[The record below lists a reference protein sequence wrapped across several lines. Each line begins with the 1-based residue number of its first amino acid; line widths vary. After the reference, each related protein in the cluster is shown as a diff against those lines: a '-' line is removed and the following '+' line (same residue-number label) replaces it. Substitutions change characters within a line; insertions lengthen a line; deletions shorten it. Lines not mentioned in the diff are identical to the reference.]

1 MAKFEDGC
9 YGSLKGIALIGK
21 VLAGKCCMH
30 YTRVAVGKGAIPD
43 DMTPKTLT
51 EPPGYVMDA
60 QIASVTNPVD
70 GECQVSIQVNSKFV
84 ENGFYATWFILYAED
99 PDEGEVPFTAMS
111 IENEPEWIRP
121 SSSIVGKLA
130 HFDIIAAV
138 GDVDAVTAIIDPEA
152 IATVGHVCQLFSD
165 HGSDPNAHAN
175 AFPGLLDAA
184 LQEFSKDGKVPE
196 SFCNAIVTA
205 LETMTGEG
213 QEPSEALTNAVA
225 AILQEI
231 ARNGPTP
238 GGMASLGENGLIP
251 ESQLP
256 FTRKVIATQERD
268 PTRPNYGLDLGGE
281 AGVALDMGPYTGTVP
296 YSAVVSGTEY
306 DALNISVNGDT
317 APDGT
322 IILSKTEE

>member
-1 MAKFEDGC
+1 MARFEDGC

-21 VLAGKCCMH
+21 VLAGRCFMH
-30 YTRVAVGKGAIPD
+30 YTRVAVGKGTIAD

-51 EPPGYVMDA
+51 EPPDYVMDA

-138 GDVDAVTAIIDPEA
+138 GDVDAVTAIIAPEA
-152 IATVGHVCQLFSD
+152 IATVGHVCQLFSE
-165 HGSDPNAHAN
+165 HSSDPNAHAK
-175 AFPGLLDAA
+175 AFPGLLDAV

-196 SFCNAIVTA
+196 SFSNAIVTA
-205 LETMTGEG
+205 LEMMTGEE
-213 QEPSEALTNAVA
+213 QEPSEALTNTVA

-238 GGMASLGENGLIP
+238 GGMASLDSTGMVP
-251 ESQLP
+251 EQQLP
-256 FTRKVIATQERD
+256 WQRRVITARIRD
-268 PTRPNYGLDLGGE
+268 PSKPTYGLGGE
-281 AGVALDMGPYTGTVP
+281 VAAVLDVGPYTGTVP

-306 DALNISVNGDT
+306 DALNVSVNGDT

-322 IILSKTEE
+322 IILQKTEE